1 MNGTV
6 QPNCADVYLLVLS
19 LITISVGNTSKL
31 SWSKMCIVHYYV
43 CSRNFIGSAAR
54 HVITTLHWHSLDVLC
69 LTFSSEGIES
79 IDDVASHYKI
89 NTFIMSAN
97 MLDMT

>member
-1 MNGTV
+1 VNGTV
-6 QPNCADVYLLVLS
+6 QPNCADVYLLILT

-54 HVITTLHWHSLDVLC
+54 HVITTLHWHSLDVQC
-69 LTFSSEGIES
+69 LTFSSEGNWIYWWCGKS
-79 IDDVASHYKI
+79 
-89 NTFIMSAN
+89 
-97 MLDMT
+97 L